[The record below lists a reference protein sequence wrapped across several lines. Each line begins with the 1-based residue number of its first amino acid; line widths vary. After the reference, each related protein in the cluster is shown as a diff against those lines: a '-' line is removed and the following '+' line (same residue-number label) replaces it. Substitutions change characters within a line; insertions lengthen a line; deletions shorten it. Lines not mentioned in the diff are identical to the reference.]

1 MKITKEI
8 AYLYLKDS
16 NTMSKYT
23 NDFVVVDIYS
33 EMESPGVNPHP
44 VIRCEYIKD
53 DVKSHKNVH
62 VNLIKIRDWI
72 KSHRESLL
80 DEILK

>member
-1 MKITKEI
+1 MIITKEI

-33 EMESPGVNPHP
+33 EMESPGVNSHP

-62 VNLIKIRDWI
+62 VSFIKIRDWI